1 MKIYQLIL
9 LVFLVVSCSDNIE
22 VKRNLS
28 ENIDYRD
35 ESYSQNFNTSMD
47 IIENNVKDEYQIAQE
62 QINVVQLELKK
73 KTPNTFN
80 NSLETLERIWNRY
93 SVDKC
98 DNEFPIVSSRGSIAL
113 TENTLCLTT
122 ATELHTT
129 ELKRLLSYDLNSPKI
144 IEGQKY
150 STAICSFYKS
160 SDREDCFDRIKINER
175 IIINLGNEPKD
186 VNAKSLISVYVVNA
200 KKAFIYKQPNLDSRT
215 SSYFIAGDEIE
226 VLSTKDDWV
235 KTSYLKGSK
244 KGWLQIDDLRKK
256 EDFGSP
262 SNEKIS
268 NKIKNRLVDIQSD
281 NSVSSDQS
289 KYIINKDGVG
299 NIVLGQAFNSN
310 KFEELET
317 QLEGVDNCSLTTSN
331 EYPEFQHSLYF
342 QFFDNVLTGVSISS
356 LGDSDEIPFRSY
368 TGVKIGDT
376 VETVL
381 KLHNK
386 QPDEIL
392 DSPHTDDPIFIYW
405 TDSSKKTGIRYNI
418 SSNKVLSMSLN
429 YNPHIRYFEGCG

>member
-22 VKRNLS
+22 VERNLS
-28 ENIDYRD
+28 DSADYHD
-35 ESYSQNFNTSMD
+35 ESYSQTFNASMD
-47 IIENNVKDEYQIAQE
+47 IIENNVKDEYQIVQE
-62 QINVVQLELKK
+62 QLNVVQLELKK
-73 KTPNTFN
+73 KTPNTSDK
-80 NSLETLERIWNRY
+80 SLETLERIWNRY

-98 DNEFPIVSSRGSIAL
+98 DNEFPIISSRGSIAL

-160 SDREDCFDRIKINER
+160 SDRKDCFDRIKINER
-175 IIINLGNEPKD
+175 IIVNLGNEPKD
-186 VNAKSLISVYVVNA
+186 VNAKSLISIYAVNA
-200 KKAFIYKQPNLDSRT
+200 KKAFIYKQPNINSKT
-215 SSYFIAGDEIE
+215 SSYFIEGDE
-226 VLSTKDDWV
+226 V
-235 KTSYLKGSK
+235 KPLMIMDEWIKVSYLKDSK
-244 KGWLQIDDLRKK
+244 TGWLRLDDLEKK
-256 EDFGSP
+256 EDFLSS
-262 SNEKIS
+262 SNEKTS
-268 NKIKNRLVDIQSD
+268 NKIKNGLADIQSD
-281 NSVSSDQS
+281 NSISSDQS

-310 KFEELET
+310 KFEELEA

-331 EYPEFQHSLYF
+331 EYPKYQHSLYF

-356 LGDSDEIPFRSY
+356 LGSPDEIPFRSY

-376 VETVL
+376 IKTVM

-386 QPDEIL
+386 QPDETL
-392 DSPHTDDPIFIYW
+392 NSPHTDDPIFIYW
-405 TDSSKKTGIRYNI
+405 TDSSKKTGMRYNTVNGEV
-418 SSNKVLSMSLN
+418 SSMSLN